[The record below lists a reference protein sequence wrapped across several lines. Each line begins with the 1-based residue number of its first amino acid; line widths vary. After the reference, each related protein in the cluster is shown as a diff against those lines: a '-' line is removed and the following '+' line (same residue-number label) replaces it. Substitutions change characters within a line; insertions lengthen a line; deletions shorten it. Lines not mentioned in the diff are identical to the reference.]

1 MTAGRAKGKR
11 KPYLLQK
18 PHGVLIPRVATGT
31 ADIAVLRPVRTV
43 TSPANPVQAPL
54 RWNSG
59 TFPGICWWETS
70 ADRDLEI
77 SRTALSMAL
86 PSLVKPGS
94 VALALTIPEIPQK
107 GASS

>member
-54 RWNSG
+54 RWISG
-59 TFPGICWWETS
+59 TFPGICWWEAT
-70 ADRDLEI
+70 RTGI
-77 SRTALSMAL
+77 SKSLGMRCHWPCLLS
-86 PSLVKPGS
+86 PSL
-94 VALALTIPEIPQK
+94 AQCHWC
-107 GASS
+107 